1 MLSRM
6 HLQNILIGAAAVLFV
21 GTHFSGSGQS
31 RSVLDG
37 GEVYLR
43 NDSTISL
50 SADSADATVGDST
63 SPTGPMATSVKAA
76 LAAFNGLVPKLSHP
90 RALEDAFR
98 SYFAYKAAHP
108 DEVRKPYFY
117 FVDYGLPSSAKRG
130 FVFDMSSLKIVEGP
144 FTVAHGRGSSKSKTG
159 TPTRFS
165 NAVGSAATSLGLFLA
180 KSTYAFSGHAG
191 GRIYSSI
198 GLRLSG
204 MSGNYND
211 NAFRRGVVAHGAP
224 YVTANQAGRSQ
235 GCPAMEPDRARRL
248 LPKLADGG
256 VVFLFA
262 PDSTWMAKDPWAS
275 ADGS

>member
-1 MLSRM
+1 MLSRKY
-6 HLQNILIGAAAVLFV
+6 LQNILIGATAVAFV
-21 GTHFSGSGQS
+21 GTSFSGTGQS
-31 RSVLDG
+31 RSVFDD

-43 NDSTISL
+43 NDSTIAIPASSADSTLSDSSLVAPL
-50 SADSADATVGDST
+50 SAD
-63 SPTGPMATSVKAA
+63 VKAA
-76 LAAFNGLVPKLSHP
+76 LEVFSGLIPKLSHP

-130 FVFDMSSLKIVEGP
+130 YVFDMSSLRIVEGP
-144 FTVAHGRGSSKSKTG
+144 FTVAHGRGSSKSKYG
-159 TPTRFS
+159 RPTRFS

-180 KSTYAFSGHAG
+180 KSTYGFTGHAG
-191 GRIYSSI
+191 GRTYSSI
-198 GLRLSG
+198 GLRLLG

-224 YVTANQAGRSQ
+224 YVTAKQAGRSQ

-262 PDSTWMAKDPWAS
+262 PDSNWMAGDPWAS